1 MSNFFLIFHLFRLDY
16 EVHKAG
22 ALLPQSEFPRKGF
35 RLCLAP
41 KYHIREDRMRKTRLW
56 FVVILVILSLIIVG
70 TALAAKEKKAQAPA
84 KAAKTVVIGFTASQT
99 GKFNVESTRQISGMS
114 LWMDQVNAAGGV
126 KLADGSVVKFA
137 AKFYDDESKK
147 ERVQELYTKLIN
159 EDKADFLVSPYSS
172 GLTDASAVIAQQY
185 KKIMI
190 TTGAASDSTYKKGYT
205 LVYQTY
211 TPASRYLTGAI
222 DLLAQMDPKAKK
234 VAIVY
239 EAAKFSTDVVKA
251 LKAYAESKGYKIVL
265 FEGYD
270 PGATD
275 FAPFINKIP
284 AGTDAIMG
292 GGHFAD
298 TSTFAKQLF
307 EKGVKAKMVALLVAP
322 PEDKFKELG
331 DAAFGVIG
339 PSQWEPQVKYS
350 PESAKTA
357 GLEYFGISVA
367 DFTKSYKA
375 KYKEDPTYHSA
386 GGYVAGLLLQK
397 AVATADAT
405 DTAKVKAAL
414 DKMNL
419 MTFFGTIKFDT
430 AKAHGLQLGHD
441 MVYVQWYRGVTLIKT
456 VVWPEGAATDKPI
469 FYTAQ

>member
-1 MSNFFLIFHLFRLDY
+1 M
-16 EVHKAG
+16 
-22 ALLPQSEFPRKGF
+22 Q
-35 RLCLAP
+35 
-41 KYHIREDRMRKTRLW
+41 KTRLW
-56 FVVILVILSLIIVG
+56 FVVTLVILSLIVVG
-70 TALAAKEKKAQAPA
+70 TSFAAKEKKAAAPAA
-84 KAAKTVVIGFTASQT
+84 KAAKNVVIGFTASQT
-99 GKFNVESTRQISGMS
+99 GKFNVESTRQIHGLS

-159 EDKADFLVSPYSS
+159 EDKADFLISPYSS

-185 KKIMI
+185 KKIMV
-190 TTGAASDSTYKKGYT
+190 TCGAASDSTYKKGYT

-222 DLLAQMDPKAKK
+222 DLLAKMDPKAKN

-239 EAAKFSTDVVKA
+239 EAAKFSTDVVNA
-251 LKAYAESKGYKIVL
+251 LKAYAEGKGFKVVL

-284 AGTDAIMG
+284 GGTEAIMG

-322 PEDKFKELG
+322 PEDKFAELG
-331 DAAFGVIG
+331 DAALGVVG
-339 PSQWEPQVKYS
+339 PSQWEPTVKYS
-350 PESAKTA
+350 PEAAQKA
-357 GLEYFGISVA
+357 GIEYYGISVA
-367 DFTKSYKA
+367 DFSKKYKA
-375 KYKEDPTYHSA
+375 TYKEDPTYHSA

-397 AVATADAT
+397 AIEAAGST
-405 DTAKVKAAL
+405 DSAKVKDAL

-419 MTFFGTIKFDT
+419 MTFYGNIKFDT
-430 AKAHGLQLGHD
+430 AKAHGLQVGHD
-441 MVYVQWYRGVTLIKT
+441 MVYIQWHRGVTLIKK
-456 VVWPEGAATDKPI
+456 VVWPEGAATDKAIP
-469 FYTAQ
+469 YSAK